1 MRAELQPSQQVER
14 IIALRR
20 FPGFVNLRPAE
31 IAAIAAFAQEQLF
44 PAGTAITK
52 PGRPVQSIYFI
63 VEGHVDYLEEGE
75 PVRRWGPHDVIGGM
89 AAMTQDPAGQH
100 FVAVEDVIAFEVGY
114 DDMLDVFEDHFTILV
129 AVLGGMSRAMLEA
142 RRELGLDGG
151 YEPALAPEVP
161 PHSLPH
167 LTLVEKILFLRN
179 MQDLGRHDVEV
190 MAELARGA
198 TEWRYDAGTSLWRAG
213 DSSDYYLFIVAGCV
227 AGDVPAE
234 GVTEQGA
241 PRPAQR
247 IRLGANSPIGIMDAI
262 AGVPRWYTAVAET
275 DVVVLRVDVG
285 DLIDILEDHTE
296 LAVKMLRR
304 LASTVLELRRR
315 IGQRTRESLRAPAA

>member
-1 MRAELQPSQQVER
+1 
-14 IIALRR
+14 
-20 FPGFVNLRPAE
+20 NLRPAE

-142 RRELGLDGG
+142 RRELG
-151 YEPALAPEVP
+151 
-161 PHSLPH
+161 
-167 LTLVEKILFLRN
+167 
-179 MQDLGRHDVEV
+179 
-190 MAELARGA
+190 
-198 TEWRYDAGTSLWRAG
+198 
-213 DSSDYYLFIVAGCV
+213 
-227 AGDVPAE
+227 
-234 GVTEQGA
+234 
-241 PRPAQR
+241 
-247 IRLGANSPIGIMDAI
+247 
-262 AGVPRWYTAVAET
+262 
-275 DVVVLRVDVG
+275 
-285 DLIDILEDHTE
+285 
-296 LAVKMLRR
+296 
-304 LASTVLELRRR
+304 
-315 IGQRTRESLRAPAA
+315 

>member
-20 FPGFVNLRPAE
+20 FAGFVNLRPSE
-31 IAAIAAFAQEQLF
+31 IAAIAAFAEEQLF
-44 PAGTAITK
+44 PKGTAMSK
-52 PGRPVQSIYFI
+52 PGRPVQSIFFI
-63 VEGHVDYLEEGE
+63 VEGHVDYLEDGVA
-75 PVRRWGPHDVIGGM
+75 VRRWGPHGVIGGM

-100 FVAVEDVIAFEVGY
+100 FVAADDVIAFEVSY
-114 DDMLDVFEDHFTILV
+114 DDMLDLFEDHFSILV
-129 AVLGGMSRAMLEA
+129 AVLGGLSRAMLES

-151 YEPALAPEVP
+151 YEPAQTPEVP
-161 PHSLPH
+161 PHSLPR
-167 LTLVEKILFLRN
+167 LSLVEKILFLRN
-179 MQDLGRHDVEV
+179 MQDMGRHEVEV

-198 TEWRYDAGTSLWRAG
+198 SEWRYDAGTALWRVG

-227 AGDVPAE
+227 AGEVPE
-234 GVTEQGA
+234 EPGSA
-241 PRPAQR
+241 PGQARPAQR

-275 DVVVLRVDVG
+275 DVVVLRVEVG

-296 LAVKMLRR
+296 LAVNMLRR
-304 LASTVLELRRR
+304 LAATVLELRRR
-315 IGQRTRESLRAPAA
+315 IGQKTRESLRAPAA

>member
-20 FPGFVNLRPAE
+20 FPGFVNLRPSE
-31 IAAIAAFAQEQLF
+31 IAAIAAFTQEQLF
-44 PAGTAITK
+44 PAGTALTK
-52 PGRPVQSIYFI
+52 PGRPVQSIFFI
-63 VEGHVDYLEEGE
+63 VEGQVNYYEDGE
-75 PVRRWGPHDVIGGM
+75 FVRQWGPHDVIGGM

-100 FVAVEDVIAFEVGY
+100 FVAADDVIVFEVAY
-114 DDMLDVFEDHFTILV
+114 EDMLDVFEDHFGILV
-129 AVLGGMSRAMLEA
+129 AVLGGMSRGMLQA

-151 YEPALAPEVP
+151 YEPPVRPETP
-161 PHSLPH
+161 PHSLPR

-179 MQDLGRHDVEV
+179 LQDMGRHEVEV

-198 TEWRYDAGTSLWRAG
+198 TEWRYDAGTSLWNAG
-213 DSSDYYLFIVAGCV
+213 DSSDYYLFIIAGCV
-227 AGDVPAE
+227 RGDVPAE
-234 GVTEQGA
+234 PAGDHGA
-241 PRPAQR
+241 ARPAQR
-247 IRLGANSPIGIMDAI
+247 IRLGANSPIGIMDAL

-275 DVVVLRVDVG
+275 DVVVLRVEVG

-296 LAVKMLRR
+296 LAVNMLRG
-304 LASTVLELRRR
+304 LSASVLELRRR

>member
-20 FPGFVNLRPAE
+20 FSGFVNLRPTE

-44 PAGTAITK
+44 PEGTALTK
-52 PGRPVQSIYFI
+52 PGRPVQSIFFI
-63 VEGHVDYLEEGE
+63 VEGQVDQLEDGE
-75 PVRRWGPHDVIGGM
+75 PVRRWGAHDVLGGM
-89 AAMTQDPAGQH
+89 AAMTQAPEGQH
-100 FVAVEDVIAFEVGY
+100 FVAVDDVIAFEVMY
-114 DDMLDVFEDHFTILV
+114 DDMLDVFEDHFSILV
-129 AVLGGMSRAMLEA
+129 AVLGGMSGAMLEA

-151 YEPALAPEVP
+151 YEPADPPEVP
-161 PHSLPH
+161 PHSLPR

-179 MQDLGRHDVEV
+179 MQDMGRHEVEV

-198 TEWRYDAGTSLWRAG
+198 TEWRYDAGTALWRAG

-227 AGDVPAE
+227 AGDVPEEPA
-234 GVTEQGA
+234 TELRPA
-241 PRPAQR
+241 RPAQR
-247 IRLGANSPIGIMDAI
+247 IRLGANSPIGIMDAL

-275 DVVVLRVDVG
+275 DVVVLRVEAG

-296 LAVKMLRR
+296 LAVNMLRR
-304 LASTVLELRRR
+304 LAGTVLELRKR
-315 IGQRTRESLRAPAA
+315 IGQKTRESLRAPAA